1 MGELI
6 ASEEPS
12 ESLSDI
18 DLVALLRT
26 EGVELSGSRVQQY
39 RSQLAIPHYKRE
51 GKVNLRKST
60 EEFAPMSSQPVSN
73 QTRHDY
79 RTDEI
84 AALFALPFTSLLR
97 QAQEVHHRY
106 HAADRVQLCSL
117 LSIKTGGC
125 REDCGYCP
133 QSARHNAELQA
144 EPLLDLDTITVAA
157 RAAKERGAT
166 RFCMGAAWRSPPT
179 RDKVF
184 ARLLEAA
191 TAVKELG
198 LQVCMTLG
206 MLDAEQARQLK
217 QAGVYAYN
225 HNLDTSPRYYPQVIT
240 TRTYADRLATLRHVR
255 AAGMTVCCGGIVG
268 MGEERNDRVELLQ
281 QLSNLDPHPEKRA
294 HQPTGACCKAHHWLK
309 QKTSISLNSCAPS
322 PLPASSC
329 RAAACASPQVV
340 PR

>member
-1 MGELI
+1 
-6 ASEEPS
+6 
-12 ESLSDI
+12 
-18 DLVALLRT
+18 
-26 EGVELSGSRVQQY
+26 
-39 RSQLAIPHYKRE
+39 
-51 GKVNLRKST
+51 
-60 EEFAPMSSQPVSN
+60 MSSQPVSN

-97 QAQEVHHRY
+97 QAQEVHHCY

-125 REDCGYCP
+125 REDCAYCP

-157 RAAKERGAT
+157 RRAKERGAT

-217 QAGVYAYN
+217 
-225 HNLDTSPRYYPQVIT
+225 TSRCLCLQPQPRHLSSLLSTGNYHSHLRRPSRHHTPRASRGY
-240 TRTYADRLATLRHVR
+240 DRLLWRDCR
-255 AAGMTVCCGGIVG
+255 YGG
-268 MGEERNDRVELLQ
+268 R
-281 QLSNLDPHPEKRA
+281 EK
-294 HQPTGACCKAHHWLK
+294 
-309 QKTSISLNSCAPS
+309 
-322 PLPASSC
+322 
-329 RAAACASPQVV
+329 
-340 PR
+340 